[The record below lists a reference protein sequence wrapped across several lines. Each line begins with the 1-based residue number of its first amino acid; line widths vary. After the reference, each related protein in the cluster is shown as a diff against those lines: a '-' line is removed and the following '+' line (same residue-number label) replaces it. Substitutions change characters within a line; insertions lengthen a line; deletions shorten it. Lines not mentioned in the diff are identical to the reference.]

1 MRLAAI
7 TLAVAAVLVAGGC
20 NRIGGGADA
29 GKAASLDF
37 DKPVSGEITSRSG
50 INYNDGSHHQ
60 LYQIKLEDKQLV
72 GLKLT
77 GSLSGSIAVFNDGSL
92 VASSNTGYEREGDV
106 SLAFRANGGGTYQ
119 VAVNA
124 NGSTDYGPY
133 RLRAEKLVPYDGKP
147 LAGSGE
153 IVDMLAGGP
162 QDYTLQVD
170 KAGLYEIRLVSD
182 VFDPVLKLSGQGV
195 DAENDDGGDST
206 NSRLTLSLKPGK
218 YTLTARGLGDG
229 VSGMFTLSAKRIEV
243 PGNLVDRD
251 GTALPKSGSVYT
263 MLDND
268 GVRRFL
274 LTLDRPTNV
283 RLDAISGQLDTVLRV
298 VGGDVELTDD
308 DGGNDT
314 NARLEE
320 ALPAGHYT
328 VEVSSLSNGAGMVE
342 VRVQVDGASADEAAA
357 SAASAAADAAAAVAD
372 DAAAVEAASR

>member
-7 TLAVAAVLVAGGC
+7 TLAVATVLVASGC

-77 GSLSGSIAVFNDGSL
+77 GSLSGSIAVFNNGSL
-92 VASSNTGYEREGDV
+92 VASSNSGYEREGDV
-106 SLAFRANGGGTYQ
+106 SVAFRANGGGTYQ

-153 IVDMLAGGP
+153 IVDMLAGGS

-229 VSGMFTLSAKRIEV
+229 LIV
-243 PGNLVDRD
+243 
-251 GTALPKSGSVYT
+251 
-263 MLDND
+263 D
-268 GVRRFL
+268 GVAQP
-274 LTLDRPTNV
+274 LDRPGLQLQGHVDDQGLQPPLFVVIDPDPGLDLQPAHEDAQPLETQRLV
-283 RLDAISGQLDTVLRV
+283 RRKRRHRRRLNHAAYSWMSGVRQARCWPPSTAIIWPVTIRASISHST
-298 VGGDVELTDD
+298 
-308 DGGNDT
+308 
-314 NARLEE
+314 
-320 ALPAGHYT
+320 
-328 VEVSSLSNGAGMVE
+328 
-342 VRVQVDGASADEAAA
+342 ASATARG
-357 SAASAAADAAAAVAD
+357 AAVPPGHQ
-372 DAAAVEAASR
+372 RL

>member
-7 TLAVAAVLVAGGC
+7 TLAVATVLVASGC

-77 GSLSGSIAVFNDGSL
+77 GSLSGSIAVFNNGSL

-106 SLAFRANGGGTYQ
+106 SVAFRANGGGTQ

-153 IVDMLAGGP
+153 IVDMLAGGS

-229 VSGMFTLSAKRIEV
+229 VSGMFTLSANRIEL
-243 PGNLVDRD
+243 PGNLVERD
-251 GTALPKSGSVYT
+251 GTALPKAGSVYT

-268 GVRRFL
+268 GRRRFL
-274 LTLDRPTNV
+274 LSLDRPADV
-283 RLDAISGQLDTVLRV
+283 RLDAISSQVDTVLRV

-308 DGGNDT
+308 DGGNGT
-314 NARLEE
+314 NSRLEE
-320 ALPAGHYT
+320 TLPAGHYT
-328 VEVSSLSNGAGMVE
+328 VDVSSLNNGAGMVE
-342 VRVQVDGASADEAAA
+342 VRVQVDGASADGAAA
-357 SAASAAADAAAAVAD
+357 SAARAAADAAAVAD